1 MSQTLPT
8 TAGTGSAESTGLD
21 LDLSGRQLGDYR
33 LLRRLGRGAMAD
45 VYLAEQGSLRRQVA
59 FKVLK
64 RDLAADQTYV
74 RRFHGEAQA
83 AAALVHANIVQIY
96 EVGNVEGIHYI
107 AQEYVEG
114 QNLAQFITRSGSPDV
129 KLALAVMRQVTA
141 ALCKSAERGIVH
153 RDIKPENIMLAR
165 SGEVKVADFGLA
177 RLTAV
182 DDTVKLTQVGITMGT
197 PLYMSPEQV
206 ENRPLDSRS
215 DLYSLGVTCYHML
228 AGQPPFRGEN
238 ALSVALQHVRT
249 QPQRLENLRPDLPPA
264 VCRIIH
270 KMLAKDPA
278 ERFASPRDL
287 LKELRSLQIDG
298 VDLQWPAE
306 LDELNSVEAA
316 SLSTGRGEVTQRLQE
331 AMKTQ
336 ALVTRGKRQQWWF
349 AAAFVIGAMLLGA
362 GAAWATRERFLLDVP
377 ESQLP
382 AVERMQ
388 TAADQ
393 FRLASVDRTEVA
405 WKSVEKEFPKDRRWV
420 LQSKEELAKL
430 YLEKQEYS
438 RALPLF
444 EELATVTFPDGSAE
458 KQFRAFGLAGLSWV
472 YSIQNEPEKSKTALK
487 QLLALFGTTEPNRIR
502 ELLNDREM
510 VGLVRRVMDKNR
522 DTADQNTRDAFEVL
536 LNSYQAENE
545 G

>member
-1 MSQTLPT
+1 
-8 TAGTGSAESTGLD
+8 
-21 LDLSGRQLGDYR
+21 
-33 LLRRLGRGAMAD
+33 
-45 VYLAEQGSLRRQVA
+45 
-59 FKVLK
+59 
-64 RDLAADQTYV
+64 
-74 RRFHGEAQA
+74 
-83 AAALVHANIVQIY
+83 
-96 EVGNVEGIHYI
+96 
-107 AQEYVEG
+107 
-114 QNLAQFITRSGSPDV
+114 
-129 KLALAVMRQVTA
+129 
-141 ALCKSAERGIVH
+141 
-153 RDIKPENIMLAR
+153 
-165 SGEVKVADFGLA
+165 
-177 RLTAV
+177 
-182 DDTVKLTQVGITMGT
+182 
-197 PLYMSPEQV
+197 
-206 ENRPLDSRS
+206 
-215 DLYSLGVTCYHML
+215 
-228 AGQPPFRGEN
+228 
-238 ALSVALQHVRT
+238 
-249 QPQRLENLRPDLPPA
+249 
-264 VCRIIH
+264 
-270 KMLAKDPA
+270 MLAKDPA

-393 FRLASVDRTEVA
+393 FRLASVDRTEIA

-444 EELATVTFPDGSAE
+444 EELATVTFPDGPTE
-458 KQFRAFGLAGLSWV
+458 KQFRAFGLAGLAWV
-472 YSIQNEPEKSKTALK
+472 YSTQNEPEKSKTALK
-487 QLLALFGTTEPNRIR
+487 QLLALFGTTEPDRIR